1 MSTANPTILLAE
13 DNPDTQFFIQL
24 AIEEANLAVCV
35 QVVKSG
41 QEAKHYL
48 TGENSYADRDRY
60 PLPVLILTNL
70 DMSGLSGIELLEW
83 VKQQPE
89 LKQLPVVV
97 ISSSDDPYQIKRAMK
112 LGASSY
118 FVKTP
123 TFDSLIDL
131 LMSLIPSL
139 LTPDQET

>member
-24 AIEEANLAVCV
+24 AIEEANLAVSV

-41 QEAKHYL
+41 QEALHYL
-48 TGENSYADRDRY
+48 TGQTAYADRDRY

-70 DMSGLSGIELLEW
+70 DMPGLSGLELLEW

-97 ISSSDDPYQIKRAMK
+97 LSSSDDPYQIKRAMT

-131 LMSLIPSL
+131 LMSLIP
-139 LTPDQET
+139 

>member
-1 MSTANPTILLAE
+1 MSTANPTILLVE

-24 AIEEANLAVCV
+24 AIEEANLTVSV

-41 QEAKHYL
+41 QEALHYL
-48 TGENSYADRDRY
+48 KGQNAYAERERY
-60 PLPVLILTNL
+60 PLPVLILTNVDL
-70 DMSGLSGIELLEW
+70 PRMSGLELLEW

-97 ISSSDDPYQIKRAMK
+97 ISNSDDPYQIKRAMK
-112 LGASSY
+112 LGANSY

-131 LMSLIPSL
+131 LMSLIP
-139 LTPDQET
+139 